1 MKYYKYEGQALRNI
15 PNEVEGR
22 GLRKYCKIL
31 YFKTKQIVEDIG
43 QVLLL
48 QVIPIE

>member
-1 MKYYKYEGQALRNI
+1 MKVRHLGNFPEYRKGPLMKYYKYEGQALRNI

-31 YFKTKQIVEDIG
+31 YFKTK
-43 QVLLL
+43 
-48 QVIPIE
+48 

>member
-31 YFKTKQIVEDIG
+31 YFKTKCIG
-43 QVLLL
+43 QMLLL